1 MLIIKNVKTLPKF
14 IGESGC
20 DLINVSVIIEG
31 QVIKEINKAD
41 ECAERSAEVLDGKN
55 LFIAPGLID
64 PQVHFREPGGEY
76 KETLETGSKAAAKGG
91 FTTVITMPNTNPT
104 TDNPEVLKQI
114 INKSQQLNLVR
125 ILPTASV
132 TKGLLGREL
141 TDFNALKQA
150 GVVALTDDGKGIQ
163 EDSLMKEAMKKA
175 AELDL
180 AILDHS
186 EDESLSNKGAI
197 HEGEVSRKHGV
208 PGIKSASESVHV
220 KRGCEMSLETG
231 CHYHVLHISTKESID
246 YVRAAKAKGA
256 KVTCEVSPHHLLL
269 CDEDIEVVDGNLNP
283 NFKMNPPLRSAIDRQ
298 ACVEAFL
305 DGTIDFVATDHAP
318 HSKEEKSRY
327 ITEAPFGIVGLETA
341 FPLLYTHFVKT
352 KKMSLESLVD
362 KMTIDAAKV
371 FNLPYGKLESGC
383 SADLVLIDLEQD
395 QCIDADKFASKGKNT
410 PFQSWKCSGF
420 PRLTIYNG
428 NIVYKD
434 ETF

>member
-14 IGESGC
+14 FGDSGS
-20 DLINVSVIIEG
+20 DLVNASVIIEG
-31 QVIKEINKAD
+31 KKIKELKKDSDTAVQGD
-41 ECAERSAEVLDGKN
+41 SELDGKG

-76 KETLETGSKAAAKGG
+76 KETLETGSRAAAKGG

-114 INKSQQLNLVR
+114 IDKSQQLNLVR

-132 TKGLLGREL
+132 TKGLLGKEL

-150 GVVALTDDGKGIQ
+150 GVIALTDDGKGIQ
-163 EDSLMKEAMKKA
+163 EDDVMKEAMKKA
-175 AELDL
+175 AELNL

-208 PGIKSASESVHV
+208 PGIKASSESVHV

-231 CHYHVLHISTKESID
+231 CHYHVLHISTKESINH
-246 YVRAAKAKGA
+246 VREAKAKGA

-269 CDEDIEVVDGNLNP
+269 CDEDIEVVEGKLNP
-283 NFKMNPPLRSAIDRQ
+283 NFKMNPPLRSNEDRE

-318 HSKEEKSRY
+318 HSEEEKSRH

-352 KKMSLESLVD
+352 GKMSLETLID

-371 FNLPYGKLESGC
+371 FNLPYGKLESGA
-383 SADLVLIDLEQD
+383 SADLVLIDLEEGQS
-395 QCIDADKFASKGKNT
+395 IDSKKFESKGKNT
-410 PFQSWKCSGF
+410 PFNNWECVGF
-420 PRLTIYNG
+420 PKMTIYNG

-434 ETF
+434 ESF